1 MNVDRQTVFNKVRDF
16 RSWAEWSPW
25 LMHEPD
31 TRLEFSQSPEQEGG
45 WYTWDG
51 DRVGAGKL
59 THVSIE
65 PPDRIEERIEF
76 LRPFKSVS
84 AVWWEFVDRDGQ
96 TEVSWN
102 MKGAMPFFFRFMT
115 RMMSVMIGKDYDLGL
130 ALLRGTLDPRARGRS
145 ESRKLAD
152 QGTHPPVQ
160 AGPKFTP
167 GFTPTPN

>member
-1 MNVDRQTVFNKVRDF
+1 
-16 RSWAEWSPW
+16 
-25 LMHEPD
+25 MHEPD

-84 AVWWEFVDRDGQ
+84 AVWWEFVDSDGQ